1 MLSIG
6 RKDDFYLTSLECN
19 TKAIAFYQF
28 STHTFPEKIE
38 IYCSKPCTC
47 MYFVRVSI
55 KQFEHFAKLPREG
68 LIFVFKSP
76 IMEAKNVRHYLS

>member
-55 KQFEHFAKLPREG
+55 KQFEHS
-68 LIFVFKSP
+68 VFKSP
-76 IMEAKNVRHYLS
+76 IMEAENVRHYLS

>member
-1 MLSIG
+1 MEHQGYSVLSS
-6 RKDDFYLTSLECN
+6 FFN
-19 TKAIAFYQF
+19 
-28 STHTFPEKIE
+28 FPEKIE

-68 LIFVFKSP
+68 LIFVFKS